1 MFLSLLDCHKWWPS
15 PTFSVFRAALSIFF
29 ILVVF
34 YFFPTLFGFYI
45 FDELFSRIIAT
56 LLYQFNDFYSDS
68 TSSIS
73 LFGFRRFAT
82 LSLISLFYQTISSFF
97 YLFLLLPF
105 IIRKKCRI
113 WRKFNFINRLWL
125 QRLWIFFCHLTMIIL
140 HKLDADRV
148 KVVGVEIE
156 NIEPSSIPGQFYFVL
171 FALISFQ
178 KRWIHVPTV
187 MFK

>member
-1 MFLSLLDCHKWWPS
+1 MALPYFQCLPCSFIHLLY
-15 PTFSVFRAALSIFF
+15 FGRLF
-29 ILVVF
+29 F

-73 LFGFRRFAT
+73 LFGFRRFAK

-105 IIRKKCRI
+105 IIRKNVESDANSTLLIVYDYSAYEFSFVI
-113 WRKFNFINRLWL
+113 WLWLYFIN
-125 QRLWIFFCHLTMIIL
+125 
-140 HKLDADRV
+140 
-148 KVVGVEIE
+148 
-156 NIEPSSIPGQFYFVL
+156 
-171 FALISFQ
+171 
-178 KRWIHVPTV
+178 
-187 MFK
+187 

>member
-1 MFLSLLDCHKWWPS
+1 MALPYFQCLPCSFIHLLY
-15 PTFSVFRAALSIFF
+15 FGRLF
-29 ILVVF
+29 F

-73 LFGFRRFAT
+73 LFGFRRFAK

-140 HKLDADRV
+140 HKLDADRCWRRNW
-148 KVVGVEIE
+148 KYRAEFNSRSILFCSLCA
-156 NIEPSSIPGQFYFVL
+156 NILSKEMNPCSYCYV
-171 FALISFQ
+171 
-178 KRWIHVPTV
+178 
-187 MFK
+187 